1 MPVARSLN
9 RRGLSVVIPC
19 FNEEASLPR
28 LLRTLE
34 PFLQKHVGGNWEL
47 VLVDDGS
54 TDGTSRLIKRAH
66 AKNPRVKGIFLSRN
80 FGHQAALFSGLQF
93 ARLGF
98 VGILDADLQDPPEIL
113 LSCLQ
118 KAYREKL
125 DVVYA
130 VRQRRNAPFFLK
142 FAYWAFYRVISKL
155 AEHTWPL
162 DAGDFSIF
170 SQRACKT
177 ILRFPEHVRV
187 FRGLRSW
194 IGLRQGSVAYER
206 PDRRFGKSKYTLLK
220 LGALAMSAIISFSSL
235 PLRLASIIGLGMSV
249 ASLVL
254 AGVVLANRFF
264 PNLNLFGYYVGQ
276 NPGTTTLAILILLL
290 GSLLFLSLGILGE
303 YMVVIVK
310 EIKAR
315 PTAIIKASVGLKKK
329 RVRSSHIYSFVDA
342 QDGL

>member
-1 MPVARSLN
+1 MPVDRSLP
-9 RRGLSVVIPC
+9 RRGLSVVVPC
-19 FNEEASLPR
+19 FNEESSLPR
-28 LLRTLE
+28 LLRTLQ
-34 PFLQKHVGGNWEL
+34 PLLQKHVGRNWEL

-54 TDGTSRLIKRAH
+54 TDGTSRLIQRAH

-98 VGILDADLQDPPEIL
+98 VGILDADLQDPPEVL

-118 KAYREKL
+118 KAQRENL

-130 VRQRRNAPFFLK
+130 VRQRRKAPFFLK

-170 SQRACKT
+170 SQRACQV

-206 PDRRFGKSKYTLLK
+206 PDRRLGKSKYTLFK

-249 ASLVL
+249 ASLFMV
-254 AGVVLANRFF
+254 GVVLANRFI

-276 NPGTTTLAILILLL
+276 NPGTTTLAILILSL

-315 PTAIIKASVGLKKK
+315 PTAIIKASVGLKNE
-329 RVRSSHIYSFVDA
+329 RVRSPHIYSFVDA
-342 QDGL
+342 